1 MGVLEHWSVDFYDF
15 TVPDQLRN
23 DPDVP
28 RFGGLHE
35 RAARNGARHGTPV
48 ILSPSGRPDH
58 RVNLFFREGK
68 MAASEPG
75 TWRRYAYTLIVWF
88 DFLDAIGRS
97 WDDATVR
104 DVEAFKDR
112 GPTGALAASGPGG
125 RPSRSAPDHRRA
137 PPRQCDG
144 RRKGHRMTNRRVRD
158 REAERAAL
166 RSAADRLL
174 VGTPLRSETGR
185 LTATE
190 LLRESNLSR
199 DVAYGDHRDLIE
211 EFQARVKAQ
220 NATPAA
226 MQELADRYGE
236 VKEKLVAVTK
246 RLANEQAVSA
256 ALRRIVAELDLELAH
271 AREQLEQ
278 SGTVTRLPAARR
290 RHRSG

>member
-1 MGVLEHWSVDFYDF
+1 
-15 TVPDQLRN
+15 
-23 DPDVP
+23 
-28 RFGGLHE
+28 
-35 RAARNGARHGTPV
+35 
-48 ILSPSGRPDH
+48 
-58 RVNLFFREGK
+58 
-68 MAASEPG
+68 
-75 TWRRYAYTLIVWF
+75 
-88 DFLDAIGRS
+88 
-97 WDDATVR
+97 
-104 DVEAFKDR
+104 
-112 GPTGALAASGPGG
+112 
-125 RPSRSAPDHRRA
+125 
-137 PPRQCDG
+137 
-144 RRKGHRMTNRRVRD
+144 MTNRRVRD